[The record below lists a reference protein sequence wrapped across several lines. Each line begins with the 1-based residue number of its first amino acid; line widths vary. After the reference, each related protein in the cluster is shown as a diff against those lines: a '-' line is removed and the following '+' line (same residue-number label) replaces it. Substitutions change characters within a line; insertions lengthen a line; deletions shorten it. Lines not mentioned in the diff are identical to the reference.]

1 MTSSDHLRLTPAA
14 RDEILAHARASDDE
28 VCGVLAG
35 RRRADGV
42 TRTPRDA
49 GDTDG
54 DFAAES
60 AAADSPADRVTAVR
74 RVPNAAS
81 NPRTRYE
88 LDPEAA
94 LSAVEAVESE
104 GRDVVGFYHS
114 HPAGPPRPSETD
126 RAAATWVG
134 YVYAIAVPPETVRA
148 WRWTGDDFEPLSV
161 RVDG

>member
-1 MTSSDHLRLTPAA
+1 MTSSERDGPGLLLTRAA
-14 RDEILAHARASDDE
+14 RDEILAHARGSDDE
-28 VCGVLAG
+28 VCGVLSG
-35 RRRADGV
+35 RRHADDGH
-42 TRTPRDA
+42 TP
-49 GDTDG
+49 
-54 DFAAES
+54 
-60 AAADSPADRVTAVR
+60 DRVTAVR
-74 RVPNAAS
+74 RVPNASS

-114 HPAGPPRPSETD
+114 HPAGPPRPSRTD

-148 WRWTGDDFEPLSV
+148 WRWTGGDFELLSV
-161 RVDG
+161 QVDADD